1 MIQSDIKKFYNYL
14 KKKDDAGNKI
24 IFLTTSNR
32 WEGDKQQPKSS
43 MLAQKLR
50 EKLTNCEI
58 IDVSKLKIWPCEGNV
73 SRHAGNNC
81 GVKAAL
87 LKDDKKNPHK
97 FIRCWASI
105 NNPKDE
111 MYVVANKIYES
122 DIVVFFGSV
131 RWGKMN
137 SIYTELMERLTWLE
151 NRHTSLG
158 ESNLL
163 KDKEAGIVAMGHNWN
178 GQNIVQLEKDVL
190 KFFGFKTPKELS
202 FNRQWITDADDESL
216 SGYKKDYKDFVK
228 EIEFF
233 DTLKESLTDFSNWL
247 VKKIKS

>member
-1 MIQSDIKKFYNYL
+1 MFQNDVKKFFSYL
-14 KKKDDAGNKI
+14 KKKDSEGCKI
-24 IFLTTSNR
+24 IFFTTSNR
-32 WEGDKQQPKSS
+32 WEGEKELPKSS
-43 MLAQKLR
+43 MLAKDIR
-50 EKLTNCEI
+50 DKLTNCEV

-73 SRHAGNNC
+73 SRHGGNNC
-81 GVKAAL
+81 GIKEAL

-111 MYVVANKIYES
+111 MYVVANKIYEA

-137 SIYTELMERLTWLE
+137 SIYTELIERLTWME
-151 NRHTSLG
+151 NRHSSLG

-163 KDKEAGIVAMGHNWN
+163 KDKEAGVIAMGHNWN
-178 GQNIVQLEKDVL
+178 GQNVVELEKDVL

-202 FNRQWITDADDESL
+202 FNRQWTSDAYDETL
-216 SGYKKDYKDFVK
+216 SGYKKDYKDFLK
-228 EIEFF
+228 EMNIMEK
-233 DTLKESLTDFSNWL
+233 LKESLTDFTNWI
-247 VKKIKS
+247 KKINS